1 MRCETAPIF
10 RGMTVVAAGLACAA
24 ASGCGYVTS
33 ARMWADSALP
43 AGRFST
49 QDEQWVWDGEPVTFE
64 LQCDPGA
71 VHFVVFGVDGDE
83 TAVSVAEVA
92 GRYRWTRA
100 FHCGA
105 EPRTLE
111 VYATPFLIRGRCDWV
126 HDKVSDTWRY
136 YPGRTEKPDV
146 QTAAEQTVRVTCY
159 RRTFRFRF
167 EGRGGPPKGLTLV
180 LTKAD
185 GGRAEITGSPQAAK
199 DAPFDITGPE
209 GGVYTVSYAPTHEQV
224 SRAGTTHAE
233 LRIRHADGST
243 QRLARDVE
251 TP

>member
-1 MRCETAPIF
+1 MRSTAAPIL
-10 RGMTVVAAGLACAA
+10 RYAALAAAGLACAA
-24 ASGCGYVTS
+24 ASGCTYIAS

-49 QDEQWVWDGEPVTFE
+49 EDTQWVWDGEPVTFE

-83 TAVSVAEVA
+83 TVVSVAEVA
-92 GRYRWTRA
+92 GRYRWRRA

-111 VYATPFLIRGRCDWV
+111 VYAIPFLMRGRCDWV
-126 HDKVSDTWRY
+126 QDKADDTWHY

-146 QTAAEQTVRVTCY
+146 QTAAEQRIHVTCY
-159 RRTFRFRF
+159 RKTLRFRF
-167 EGRGGPPKGLTLV
+167 EGRGGPPKELTLV

-185 GGRAEITGSPQAAK
+185 GERAEITGELQAGP
-199 DAPFDITGPE
+199 DNPFDVAGPE
-209 GGVYTVSYAPTHEQV
+209 GGGYTLAYTPTHEQV
-224 SRAGTTHAE
+224 SRAGTTRAE
-233 LRIRHADGST
+233 LRIHHADGSI
-243 QRLARDVE
+243 QRIARDLE

>member
-1 MRCETAPIF
+1 MGSKTAPMF
-10 RGMTVVAAGLACAA
+10 RCAALLAAGLACAA
-24 ASGCGYVTS
+24 ASGCTYIAS
-33 ARMWADSALP
+33 ARMWADSARP

-71 VHFVVFGVDGDE
+71 VHFVVFGANGDE
-83 TAVSVAEVA
+83 TVVSVPHVE

-111 VYATPFLIRGRCDWV
+111 VYATPFILRGKCDWV
-126 HDKVSDTWRY
+126 HDRTADAWHY
-136 YPGRTEKPDV
+136 YPGRTGKPDV
-146 QTAAEQTVRVTCY
+146 QTAREQRIRLTVY
-159 RRTFRFRF
+159 RKTVRFRF
-167 EGRGGPPKGLTLV
+167 EGRGGPPKQLTLA

-185 GGRAEITGSPQAAK
+185 GGRTDVAGSLRPGPGN
-199 DAPFDITGPE
+199 PFDVTGPAE
-209 GGVYTVSYAPTHEQV
+209 GVYTLAYTPTHEQV
-224 SRAGTTHAE
+224 SRAGTTCAA
-233 LRIRHADGST
+233 LRIRHADGSVE
-243 QRLARDVE
+243 RLEQDVD